1 MAETGAADDRGL
13 RVGGVVI
20 RPATARDA
28 ASFLDLYRAVAAEGG
43 FIRTERVTGTVR
55 RYRRRLRSSWTD
67 REANL
72 VAVAGGRVVGSLGI
86 TRDDHPVTRHVAT
99 LGMFVDRGWRGLGI
113 GTAMMREALRWARVV
128 GVEKIELTVYPGN
141 ETARALYRR
150 FGFVEE
156 GTLVRHSK
164 KAGGYEDE
172 VLMGLWLGRRNA
184 AERERSDELDERDR
198 ASDRPE
204 QLGERG

>member
-1 MAETGAADDRGL
+1 MADTGAADDRGL

-55 RYRRRLRSSWTD
+55 RYRRRLRSSWTE

-72 VAVAGGRVVGSLGI
+72 VAVAGDRVVGSLGI
-86 TRDDHPVTRHVAT
+86 ARDDHPVTRHVAT
-99 LGMFVDRGWRGLGI
+99 LGMFVDRGWRGLGV
-113 GTAMMREALRWARVV
+113 GTALMREALRWARAV

-172 VLMGLWLGRRNA
+172 VLMGLWLGGRDA
-184 AERERSDELDERDR
+184 AERERVEPAAERER
-198 ASDRPE
+198 ANRPE
-204 QLGERG
+204 QLEERG

>member
-1 MAETGAADDRGL
+1 MTDPATPHDRDA

-20 RPATARDA
+20 RPATPRDA

-55 RYRRRLRSSWTD
+55 RYRRRLRASWTD

-72 VAVAGGRVVGSLGI
+72 VGVAGDRVVASLGI

-99 LGMFVDRGWRGLGI
+99 LGMFVDRGWRGAGI
-113 GTAMMREALRWARVV
+113 GTALMREALRWARAV

-141 ETARALYRR
+141 DTARALYRR

-172 VLMGLWLGRRNA
+172 VLMGLWLGGPA
-184 AERERSDELDERDR
+184 GSAELT
-198 ASDRPE
+198 SDRPE

>member
-1 MAETGAADDRGL
+1 
-13 RVGGVVI
+13 
-20 RPATARDA
+20 
-28 ASFLDLYRAVAAEGG
+28 
-43 FIRTERVTGTVR
+43 
-55 RYRRRLRSSWTD
+55 
-67 REANL
+67 
-72 VAVAGGRVVGSLGI
+72 
-86 TRDDHPVTRHVAT
+86 DHPVTRHVAT

-113 GTAMMREALRWARVV
+113 GTALMREALRWARAV

-156 GTLVRHSK
+156 GTLLRHSK

-172 VLMGLWLGRRNA
+172 VLMGLWLGGAGGSRN
-184 AERERSDELDERDR
+184 ERHR

-204 QLGERG
+204 QLGGRG

>member
-1 MAETGAADDRGL
+1 MSDRGSGDRPI
-13 RVGGVVI
+13 RVGGVEI

-28 ASFLDLYRAVAAEGG
+28 ASFLELYRAVAAEGG
-43 FIRTERVTGTVR
+43 FIRTEHVTGSSR
-55 RYRRRLRSSWTD
+55 RYRRRLRASWTD

-72 VAVAGGRVVGSLGI
+72 VALAGGRVVGSLGI
-86 TRDDHPVTRHVAT
+86 ARDDHPVTRHVAT

-113 GTAMMREALRWARVV
+113 GTALMREALRWARSV

-141 ETARALYRR
+141 EAARALYRR

-172 VLMGLWLGRRNA
+172 VLMGLWLGGRG
-184 AERERSDELDERDR
+184 SERDV
-198 ASDRPE
+198 ASGRPE

>member
-1 MAETGAADDRGL
+1 MSDRGCDDRAI
-13 RVGGVVI
+13 RVGGVEI

-28 ASFLDLYRAVAAEGG
+28 ASFLELYRAVAAEGG
-43 FIRTERVTGTVR
+43 FIRTERVSGSPR
-55 RYRRRLRSSWTD
+55 RYRRRLRASWTD

-72 VAVAGGRVVGSLGI
+72 VALAGGRVVGSLGI
-86 TRDDHPVTRHVAT
+86 ARDDHPVTRHVAT

-113 GTAMMREALRWARVV
+113 GTALMREALRWARSV

-141 ETARALYRR
+141 EAARALYRR

-172 VLMGLWLGRRNA
+172 VLMGLWLGGRG
-184 AERERSDELDERDR
+184 SERDG
-198 ASDRPE
+198 ASGRPE

>member
-1 MAETGAADDRGL
+1 MSDRAPDDRAM
-13 RVGGVVI
+13 RVGGVEI
-20 RPATARDA
+20 RPARARDA
-28 ASFLDLYRAVAAEGG
+28 ASFLELYRAIAAEGG
-43 FIRTERVTGTVR
+43 FIRTERVTGTAR
-55 RYRRRLRSSWTD
+55 RYRRRLRASWTD

-86 TRDDHPVTRHVAT
+86 ARDDHPVTRHVAT

-113 GTAMMREALRWARVV
+113 GTALMREALRWARAV

-156 GTLVRHSK
+156 GTLLRHSK

-172 VLMGLWLGRRNA
+172 VLMGFWLGGAGGSRN
-184 AERERSDELDERDR
+184 ERHR

-204 QLGERG
+204 QLGGRG